1 MAENHQNSG
10 GRMGEEQPRRGA
22 WLERERRGREEEAL
36 KLYLV
41 QNEVK
46 HLDEI

>member
-1 MAENHQNSG
+1 
-10 GRMGEEQPRRGA
+10 MGKEQPRREA
-22 WLERERRGREEEAL
+22 WLETESRGREEEAL
-36 KLYLV
+36 KLYVV